1 MDSSRKEGG
10 LTIVSVG
17 RMQAA
22 REKGRLYPLGGCQKI
37 LIRKSLRT
45 REKGG
50 LMISILIIISY
61 MPLSQNARVFFIDTH
76 GNNMLSRA
84 EKER

>member
-1 MDSSRKEGG
+1 
-10 LTIVSVG
+10 
-17 RMQAA
+17 
-22 REKGRLYPLGGCQKI
+22 
-37 LIRKSLRT
+37 
-45 REKGG
+45 
-50 LMISILIIISY
+50 MISILIIISY